1 MVGAESFMRFC
12 PRCGSRY
19 EHERFCPE
27 DGAATEAMGDAG
39 PPKDALIGTLVDG
52 RYRIEAQIGEG
63 GMGVV
68 YKATHVT
75 LNKTLALKVLRGEVA
90 KDPEVVQR
98 FMQEAQSA
106 TSIGH
111 ENIIDINDFGKLP
124 DGTAYFVMEY
134 LKGHPL
140 NDLIKRGG
148 SIPMRDAIQIL
159 RQVAGALGAAHARGI
174 VHRDLKPDN
183 VFVLARGELENFVKV
198 LDFGIAKVGSTK
210 NKLTRTG
217 MVFGT
222 PHYMSPEQAAGQS
235 VDERTDI
242 YALGVMMYEMFTGR
256 VPFDADTFMGVLTKH
271 MFEKPAPMFGNDTER
286 SLGSLEQITLRALEK
301 KPENRYP
308 SMAALVADL
317 DQVVSGGRP
326 RPVAGQRPS
335 AELADALEPRSK
347 SELNLDRQLHGQHP
361 AGQAHGESQP
371 ELSAR
376 KRWPLAAAL
385 LAAVL
390 AAGLL
395 TVLLRR
401 DAGTEPSAAEEGT
414 TPPAVPS
421 LGATGARTSPLAPQP
436 SSGATGPAAGVQD
449 ARDPPRGVDPD
460 SVTIAI
466 TSEPS
471 GAEIVLDDAIIG
483 RTPGY
488 LPGAGSEGKT
498 VELRLEGYQTERVKL
513 GPALAQKL
521 PIALRKRATP
531 APKRPSPAAPSKRK
545 RISEVVDP
553 WAE

>member
-1 MVGAESFMRFC
+1 
-12 PRCGSRY
+12 
-19 EHERFCPE
+19 
-27 DGAATEAMGDAG
+27 
-39 PPKDALIGTLVDG
+39 
-52 RYRIEAQIGEG
+52 
-63 GMGVV
+63 MGVV

-111 ENIIDINDFGKLP
+111 ENIIDINDFGSLA
-124 DGTAYFVMEY
+124 DGTAYFVMEF
-134 LKGHPL
+134 LRGHPL
-140 NDLIKRGG
+140 ADLIKRGG
-148 SIPMRDAIQIL
+148 SLPTRDAIQIL
-159 RQVAGALGAAHARGI
+159 RQVASALGAAHARGI

-183 VFVLARGELENFVKV
+183 VFVLSRGEIENFVKV

-271 MFEKPAPMFGNDTER
+271 MFEKPAPMFGHDTER

-347 SELNLDRQLHGQHP
+347 SEMNLDRQLHGGPRTEQL
-361 AGQAHGESQP
+361 HGDTQSDLP
-371 ELSAR
+371 VR
-376 KRWPLAAAL
+376 KRWPLIAAAVAVIVLVAGSVTL
-385 LAAVL
+385 LA
-390 AAGLL
+390 
-395 TVLLRR
+395 RR
-401 DAGTEPSAAEEGT
+401 DAGSEQSAAHDG
-414 TPPAVPS
+414 VPQAPS
-421 LGATGARTSPLAPQP
+421 TSAAAGATTAATSPLAQQP
-436 SSGATGPAAGVQD
+436 GAGAAGSEPPTGI
-449 ARDPPRGVDPD
+449 DPA
-460 SVTIAI
+460 SATIAI
-466 TSEPS
+466 TSDPS
-471 GAEIVLDDAIIG
+471 GAEIVLDGAIIG

-488 LPGAGSEGKT
+488 LPSADSDGKS
-498 VELRLEGYQTERVKL
+498 VELRLPGYQSERVLL
-513 GPALAQKL
+513 GAALAQRL
-521 PIALRKRATP
+521 PIVLKRRAAPVVKKPTP
-531 APKRPSPAAPSKRK
+531 APTAPARRK
-545 RISEVVDP
+545 RVSSEVVDP
-553 WAE
+553 WAN